1 MTAIGDRLLEAL
13 RRRDYAKAEE
23 LAAQLEPPAA
33 TPVGERMRRIL
44 EEPPDEDA
52 APAAQDEGR
61 HPAAE

>member
-1 MTAIGDRLLEAL
+1 MTALGDRLRDAL

-23 LAAQLEPPAA
+23 LAAQLEPPTA
-33 TPVGERMRRIL
+33 PVGERMRRIFD
-44 EEPPDEDA
+44 EKPPDHA